1 MNLELNEPRQMLIIC
16 FRIIYEEHTWFI
28 DKTNTMLFLII
39 KDHLKHIVLS
49 INWVLKEK
57 KNQLYIS
64 KKIIRT
70 ALIIIIFKKKKKK
83 KEYVL
88 KLSLRYYKN
97 NLITLA
103 LRTAI
108 CKLQRDKFLFTSM
121 DFSISK
127 YRLNT

>member
-1 MNLELNEPRQMLIIC
+1 
-16 FRIIYEEHTWFI
+16 
-28 DKTNTMLFLII
+28 MLFLNI

-57 KNQLYIS
+57 NNQLYIS

-70 ALIIIIFKKKKKK
+70 AVIIIIFKKKKKK
-83 KEYVL
+83 KRICTKVISGII
-88 KLSLRYYKN
+88 KT

-103 LRTAI
+103 LKTAI
-108 CKLQRDKFLFTSM
+108 CKLQRDKFPSTSL

-127 YRLNT
+127 HRLNTKIQNFQQVFDAGNFLGKTLSRCHS